1 MNHRPFEDWLLD
13 DQPLTTQQKREL
25 QAHMRI
31 CDTCTALAESN
42 LALRSAHLISPTP
55 GFTAR
60 WQERLVTAR
69 RTQRRRMTIGML
81 VFSLGGL
88 VLLGLLTGPTL
99 ISLIGSPAEWIAA
112 LVQALLY
119 GYTLLAAMLEAS
131 SVLFRVLPNFIPPF
145 LWLVLLSALSGLGL
159 LGSVS
164 VWRLTRIPQGVQ
176 L

>member
-25 QAHMRI
+25 QAHMRN
-31 CDTCTALAESN
+31 CDTCTALAEAN
-42 LALRSAHLISPTP
+42 LALRSAHVVSPAP

-60 WQERLVTAR
+60 WQERLVAAR
-69 RTQRRRMTIGML
+69 RIQRRRMTIGML

-88 VLLGLLTGPTL
+88 VLLGLLTGPIL
-99 ISLIGSPAEWIAA
+99 VSVIGSPAEWISA
-112 LVQALLY
+112 LVHALLY
-119 GYTLLAAMLEAS
+119 GYTLLAAMLEAG

-145 LWLVLLSALSGLGL
+145 VWLVLISALSGLGL